1 MHLDNVGAVILAGGR
16 ATRMGGEDK
25 GLVCLKGKPLVC
37 RAAEKLMPVCAH
49 VVVSA
54 NRNLAA
60 YRALGL
66 TVVTDSLE
74 NFPGPLA
81 GWLSAMDALTTDYV
95 VSIPCDVPFFPA
107 DMVEKLYAALVARPD
122 KACAA
127 VRAGGFPQ
135 PTAAMMRR
143 TAAVRSLSTLQ
154 RGSTACGGGLRARA
168 ASGLILGICKPLPT
182 SIRQR
187 NLRPRINFLC
197 KRCGRNTTLGKEGE
211 KRKSGP

>member
-37 RAAEKLMPVCAH
+37 RAAEKLMPVCAR

-81 GWLSAMDALTTDYV
+81 GWHSAMDALTTDYV

-122 KACAA
+122 QACAA

-143 TAAVRSLSTLQ
+143 TARSSLAQYLAKGEHRVRGWLESAGCVWVDFGDLQ
-154 RGSTACGGGLRARA
+154 AFANINTPEELA
-168 ASGLILGICKPLPT
+168 AAH
-182 SIRQR
+182 QR
-187 NLRPRINFLC
+187 LV
-197 KRCGRNTTLGKEGE
+197 
-211 KRKSGP
+211 

>member
-122 KACAA
+122 KACACGGISA
-127 VRAGGFPQ
+127 THGCDDAANGPQFARSVPCKGGAPRAGV
-135 PTAAMMRR
+135 A
-143 TAAVRSLSTLQ
+143 
-154 RGSTACGGGLRARA
+154 
-168 ASGLILGICKPLPT
+168 
-182 SIRQR
+182 
-187 NLRPRINFLC
+187 
-197 KRCGRNTTLGKEGE
+197 
-211 KRKSGP
+211 

>member
-95 VSIPCDVPFFPA
+95 VSIPCDVPFFRRIWL
-107 DMVEKLYAALVARPD
+107 KNSTRRLLLVRTKPVRPS
-122 KACAA
+122 
-127 VRAGGFPQ
+127 VRGDFRNP
-135 PTAAMMRR
+135 R
-143 TAAVRSLSTLQ
+143 
-154 RGSTACGGGLRARA
+154 LR
-168 ASGLILGICKPLPT
+168 
-182 SIRQR
+182 
-187 NLRPRINFLC
+187 
-197 KRCGRNTTLGKEGE
+197 
-211 KRKSGP
+211 